1 MDMLD
6 GVRRKK
12 TERRVG
18 STSTLYEYCS
28 ILLLLDDHGACRQTE
43 RWPKSLDVWR
53 FYDVGIEF
61 VLCCFCFCCCF
72 YCFVVLLFSFL
83 RLLFLFI
90 FLPLLSYILC
100 TPARIL
106 FSSTTFSI
114 LFSHLSTR
122 MGVVKKDHLVRS
134 REKGELQ

>member
-61 VLCCFCFCCCF
+61 VLCCFA
-72 YCFVVLLFSFL
+72 FVVAFIVLLCCYSLSYVYYSCLFF
-83 RLLFLFI
+83 FLF
-90 FLPLLSYILC
+90 F
-100 TPARIL
+100 R
-106 FSSTTFSI
+106 TFSV
-114 LFSHLSTR
+114 LL
-122 MGVVKKDHLVRS
+122 LVFYSLPPPSPSYSLIS
-134 REKGELQ
+134 RQGWAW